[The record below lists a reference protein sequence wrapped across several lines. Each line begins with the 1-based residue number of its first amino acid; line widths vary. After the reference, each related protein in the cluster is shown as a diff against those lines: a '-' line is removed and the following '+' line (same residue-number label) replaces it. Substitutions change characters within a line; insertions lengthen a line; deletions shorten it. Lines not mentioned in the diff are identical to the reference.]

1 MKSTL
6 DTLTGRLRMKQ
17 LQLLLAL
24 DEHQSLHQ
32 AAAAMAMTQSAA
44 SKSLQELE
52 GMLEA
57 PLFERSRRGMRP
69 NAFGHCVIRHARQLV
84 ADLGAMCE
92 EVAGI
97 RAGSGGRLA
106 IGVIMG
112 AVPDVLVPALEQ
124 LGQAHPDLALEIIE
138 DTSLRLLGLL
148 DDGHVDLVIGRSLVS
163 DEPAKYHYHPLGDEQ
178 VAVVVGHSHP
188 APRARSMGF
197 ADLADYRWITYAGH
211 MPMHALLRRELDL
224 AGVSFPANAISTS
237 SAFVTVTML
246 QRDPGLVSLL
256 PIGVAAL
263 FARQKMLRILPVR
276 LQSRQETFGIV
287 TRRGGALSASARQL
301 VAILKSVPRTSAEAA
316 AEV

>member
-17 LQLLLAL
+17 LQLLIAL

-84 ADLGAMCE
+84 ADLSAMCE

-97 RAGSGGRLA
+97 RAGSGGRVA
-106 IGVIMG
+106 VGVIMG

-124 LGQAHPDLALEIIE
+124 LRQAHPDLALEIIE
-138 DTSLRLLGLL
+138 DTSLRLLGQL
-148 DDGHVDLVIGRSLVS
+148 DDGHLDLVLGRSLVS
-163 DEPAKYHYHPLGDEQ
+163 DEPGKYRYHPLGDEQ
-178 VAVVVGHSHP
+178 VSVVVGHAHP
-188 APRARSMGF
+188 APHPGRRRHGGRGLPGRLGAPADTGAGARHRLSG
-197 ADLADYRWITYAGH
+197 L
-211 MPMHALLRRELDL
+211 P
-224 AGVSFPANAISTS
+224 TS
-237 SAFVTVTML
+237 G
-246 QRDPGLVSLL
+246 R
-256 PIGVAAL
+256 
-263 FARQKMLRILPVR
+263 
-276 LQSRQETFGIV
+276 
-287 TRRGGALSASARQL
+287 
-301 VAILKSVPRTSAEAA
+301 
-316 AEV
+316 